1 MLQKFGKKVMNNFG
15 LKVLAVL
22 FSVVLWIVVVNID
35 DPSTSKPYTTSVS
48 LENKSYITSMGKWAD
63 YLDGKNTITFSVYA
77 KRSVHNTL
85 TNANFTA
92 TADAQKIEYDEKTGT
107 YRVPVAVTCN
117 RNSSNINITSK
128 DLYLDLELE
137 DSASK
142 QFPIKTNTTGTVAS
156 GCALGDVEITDANV
170 MKVSGPASVVNQ
182 IDTVVATINVDGMST
197 DITDRV
203 TPVFYDAQGEVVDTT
218 KLTLSVSTVNISA
231 QILNTKDVELEF
243 LTTGTPAD
251 GYQAGDITYMPQKV
265 RIKGEAAILNTIN
278 KITIPEEVL
287 DLTDASS
294 DIEKTVDISTYLPS
308 GTALVISSDSKID
321 VTVVVEAVKTKTL
334 QIPVTNLQVI
344 GLDADEKVQYEED
357 NIALTVSGRSSVI
370 DALDEKTI
378 SGSIDLTDL
387 KLGAHNV
394 LITFALDEDMVSYA
408 DTYAAVTIESASD
421 TSAPADNTDGELE
434 NTSTSKKVID
444 G

>member
-1 MLQKFGKKVMNNFG
+1 MNNFG
-15 LKVLAVL
+15 LKILAVL
-22 FSVVLWIVVVNID
+22 FAVVLWIVVVNID
-35 DPSTSKPYTTSVS
+35 DPSNSKPYTTSVS

-107 YRVPVAVTCN
+107 YRVPVVVTCN
-117 RNSSNINITSK
+117 RNNSSINITSK

-203 TPVFYDAQGEVVDTT
+203 TPVFYETKKELITIKVYGSQVDYIKARPIHSSQTEIEQGNGWSIFSYWL
-218 KLTLSVSTVNISA
+218 KPSYN
-231 QILNTKDVELEF
+231 F
-243 LTTGTPAD
+243 
-251 GYQAGDITYMPQKV
+251 YQAP
-265 RIKGEAAILNTIN
+265 
-278 KITIPEEVL
+278 
-287 DLTDASS
+287 
-294 DIEKTVDISTYLPS
+294 
-308 GTALVISSDSKID
+308 
-321 VTVVVEAVKTKTL
+321 AV
-334 QIPVTNLQVI
+334 
-344 GLDADEKVQYEED
+344 A
-357 NIALTVSGRSSVI
+357 
-370 DALDEKTI
+370 
-378 SGSIDLTDL
+378 
-387 KLGAHNV
+387 
-394 LITFALDEDMVSYA
+394 
-408 DTYAAVTIESASD
+408 
-421 TSAPADNTDGELE
+421 
-434 NTSTSKKVID
+434 
-444 G
+444 

>member
-15 LKVLAVL
+15 LKILAVL
-22 FSVVLWIVVVNID
+22 FAVVLWIVVVNID
-35 DPSTSKPYTTSVS
+35 DPSNSKPYTTSVS

-107 YRVPVAVTCN
+107 YRVPVVVT
-117 RNSSNINITSK
+117 
-128 DLYLDLELE
+128 
-137 DSASK
+137 SASK

-251 GYQAGDITYMPQKV
+251 GYQAGDITYTPQKV

-394 LITFALDEDMVSYA
+394 LITFELDEDTVSYA

-421 TSAPADNTDGELE
+421 TSASADNNDEETIKR
-434 NTSTSKKVID
+434 S
-444 G
+444 